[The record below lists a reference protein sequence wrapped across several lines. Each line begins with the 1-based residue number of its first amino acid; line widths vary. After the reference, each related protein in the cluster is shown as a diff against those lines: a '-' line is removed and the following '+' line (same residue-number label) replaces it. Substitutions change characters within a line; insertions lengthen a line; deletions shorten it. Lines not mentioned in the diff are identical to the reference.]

1 MLWIATC
8 GGLASFD
15 DLELMKALESMLD
28 GISEASEVKFIAEL
42 DSIDGF
48 FLKNVEIDFYRI
60 G

>member
-1 MLWIATC
+1 
-8 GGLASFD
+8 
-15 DLELMKALESMLD
+15 MLD

>member
-1 MLWIATC
+1 MFWIATR